1 MSTTD
6 RLEPQAASAALPAAP
21 VMKLVIA
28 VEGRTWT
35 GQVYP
40 TQRDRGAR
48 QRFSSREELVSVL
61 RSLTG
66 WESDGG
72 S

>member
-1 MSTTD
+1 MM
-6 RLEPQAASAALPAAP
+6 R
-21 VMKLVIA
+21 LVIA
-28 VEGRTWT
+28 VEERTWI

-40 TQRDRGAR
+40 TQRDKGPR
-48 QRFSSREELVSVL
+48 QRFSTREELVAVL

-66 WESDGG
+66 WKRDGR